1 MTSAESLH
9 EFVAEVL
16 RRLDLSNDAAAVAA
30 LETEALGAESPIVSA
45 RRSLKDLPEEA
56 RRVLGKAVHESAERL
71 RTSLGARRAEV
82 EAAELDSRLAAE
94 WQDLTLPAREP
105 PRGAA
110 HLVRQVWDEVVD
122 IFVGLGYT
130 VASGPEVDTDY
141 HNFRALNYPDA
152 HPARLESDTLY
163 VDHGDD
169 PEGVLLRTQTS
180 TMQVRWMESHD
191 PPVYVVAPGRVYRRE
206 TADATH
212 TPVFHQIEGLVVDE
226 GITFAHLKGTLQH
239 LADEIFG
246 SGRRL
251 RFLPHFFPFTE
262 PSAELHVSCFA
273 CDGSGCRICSGSG
286 WIELLG
292 CGMVDP
298 AVLSNVGY
306 DPALVTGF
314 AFGMGL
320 DRLAMMRYGVPE
332 LRHFF
337 TADRR
342 VLEQYR

>member
-71 RTSLGARRAEV
+71 RTSLGARRAEF